1 MSPRWQ
7 NAVMGGQLMAKEEEY
22 RQRADEC
29 LNLANQIDSREARAF
44 LLRMAEAWLH
54 LADEERPS
62 GPARQKRLRP
72 LRKGQSIQATA
83 K

>member
-1 MSPRWQ
+1 
-7 NAVMGGQLMAKEEEY
+7 MAKEEEY

-29 LNLANQIDSREARAF
+29 LTLANQIDSRETRAF
-44 LLRMAEAWLH
+44 LLRMAKAWLH

-72 LRKGQSIQATA
+72 LRKGPIDTGLSKTFQIGSFDETSD
-83 K
+83 